1 MIASQSTFNF
11 LSTNS
16 DFYEIPFFQREY
28 VWEQNNW
35 SDLYEELLDE
45 KSNHFL
51 GSVIIRKNE
60 NNSKYK
66 YSIIDGQQR
75 LTTISIL
82 VRVCY
87 DTILRYS
94 EDVTDD
100 DKMLLNSTMGT
111 MIYHWSK
118 DEHGKS
124 VLKPVIKHSMVDEPN
139 YSKVILHGLTKDEM
153 DNITLDSEMEKQKN
167 KKKVEKS
174 KDSNILKCY
183 KYFYRK
189 IDGNLYVC
197 NLLKELLCENT
208 AEMIVKIDLDAEENE
223 QAIFDTINTAG
234 VRLSCADTIKNSIF
248 QKAMENAATKELKA
262 HIISQYNTTWGKTFS
277 ATNEDI
283 SYWNDEILVGRYKRN
298 NIELLFQSIALIK
311 GFYDP
316 EKEPLSMIPICYK
329 KYLAQMV
336 KDARDNQQPPVNK
349 ILEFVSE
356 IIEYAQIYR
365 NCFFVPNDESTYLY
379 EYSVER
385 LFNILNSRKITALH
399 PYILKLFKDENVGNS
414 DEITESLEKKLKKI
428 ETYIVRSVVCG
439 ESTKNLNKECPI
451 LIRGDATI
459 DDYIKEKNLNDQ
471 RFAEGL
477 KNIRE
482 NELGKLLIFWI
493 ELYNQYAEDKTDKM
507 AMQYSFTLEHIMP
520 QNWDKNW
527 GIKVLPVVDAESN
540 EPILDEERAIT
551 IRADAVYE
559 LGNMALLQGSLNSS
573 ISDYEFTRKID
584 GDPNGKMK
592 KKDGIRKFAM
602 LTTTRDVVS
611 TYDEK
616 GVWNEF
622 EIRERTKKFMKSII
636 DVWPVDIV

>member
-1 MIASQSTFNF
+1 
-11 LSTNS
+11 
-16 DFYEIPFFQREY
+16 
-28 VWEQNNW
+28 
-35 SDLYEELLDE
+35 
-45 KSNHFL
+45 
-51 GSVIIRKNE
+51 
-60 NNSKYK
+60 
-66 YSIIDGQQR
+66 
-75 LTTISIL
+75 
-82 VRVCY
+82 
-87 DTILRYS
+87 
-94 EDVTDD
+94 
-100 DKMLLNSTMGT
+100 
-111 MIYHWSK
+111 
-118 DEHGKS
+118 
-124 VLKPVIKHSMVDEPN
+124 
-139 YSKVILHGLTKDEM
+139 
-153 DNITLDSEMEKQKN
+153 MEKQKN

-493 ELYNQYAEDKTDKM
+493 ELYNQYAEDKADKM